1 MEEKV
6 SSSNVFNDLIP
17 LFAVEIIIL
26 TLLNFANL
34 SLVYRIMAIAIMAVA
49 IMPIIK
55 ALPKNKTIIP
65 LCLEVVT
72 LLLYLLLS
80 SCFGQIAYRDFL
92 LSISVILGG
101 LGFFTLGAYYGL
113 FKDKKTSFA
122 NILSGIYI
130 GLGLFSAISLIATI
144 YGMGRAFHAIHFAN
158 PLYGAQN
165 ALIYQARIITNIF
178 SDLDFTS
185 AVPNQFG
192 VALLGNFSLLAA
204 SGIYVTLFTDRK
216 TNKFLWYGSLL
227 GGLCGLSAIILIPIV
242 FAMVFFIIGLVPCLL
257 IRFKN
262 KNTKYYLI
270 AFGVLV
276 LLLAGLYLFFRVD
289 YHMHSEKYANM
300 NYILKEFLM
309 QQIGIT
315 RYTSGTKFMFENK
328 VAFVGTLLPSDYTY
342 VTSGNL
348 LLDVLYQSGILPFI
362 MIVAFFGLMVFE
374 FIQYLKKDDELNIK
388 VAVTSLAILF
398 VITLLI
404 NYVGLLLIEN
414 FVFLG
419 MLVVFGYVS
428 TSSLKKINE

>member
-1 MEEKV
+1 
-6 SSSNVFNDLIP
+6 
-17 LFAVEIIIL
+17 
-26 TLLNFANL
+26 
-34 SLVYRIMAIAIMAVA
+34 
-49 IMPIIK
+49 
-55 ALPKNKTIIP
+55 
-65 LCLEVVT
+65 
-72 LLLYLLLS
+72 
-80 SCFGQIAYRDFL
+80 
-92 LSISVILGG
+92 
-101 LGFFTLGAYYGL
+101 
-113 FKDKKTSFA
+113 
-122 NILSGIYI
+122 
-130 GLGLFSAISLIATI
+130 
-144 YGMGRAFHAIHFAN
+144 
-158 PLYGAQN
+158 
-165 ALIYQARIITNIF
+165 
-178 SDLDFTS
+178 
-185 AVPNQFG
+185 
-192 VALLGNFSLLAA
+192 
-204 SGIYVTLFTDRK
+204 
-216 TNKFLWYGSLL
+216 
-227 GGLCGLSAIILIPIV
+227 
-242 FAMVFFIIGLVPCLL
+242 MVLFIIGLVPCLL

-374 FIQYLKKDDELNIK
+374 FIKYLKKDDELNIK

-428 TSSLKKINE
+428 TSY